1 VGLTTGILPSS
12 PFDVPLDPD
21 APEAHQWLVDELSK
35 AEYQASKP
43 TWFEILAGQ
52 IRDWL
57 SNLTVGGGGSP
68 PEFGVLAIV
77 IGVVIA
83 LVIAFLVFGLPR
95 LNRKSRVTGAIFGE
109 EDERTSVQLRAA
121 ADAAAKRGEFDSAI
135 ADMFRAIA
143 RGLAERAVL
152 TTTPG
157 TTAHDFGQRAGQ
169 SFPSRTEQ
177 LAAGAQAFD
186 DVRYLG
192 REGTRQQ
199 FDELATLER
208 GLRTAKP
215 VLADLRAPQSTIE
228 APR

>member
-1 VGLTTGILPSS
+1 VGIATGTLL
-12 PFDVPLDPD
+12 FDVPLDPD

-35 AEYQASKP
+35 AEYQAAKP

-57 SNLTVGGGGSP
+57 TGLTTGGGASP

-77 IGVVIA
+77 IGIIVA
-83 LVIAFLVFGLPR
+83 LLVAFLVFGLPR
-95 LNRKSRVTGAIFGE
+95 INRKSRVTGAIFGE

-135 ADMFRAIA
+135 ADMFRSIA
-143 RGLAERAVL
+143 RGLAERSVL

-157 TTAHDFGQRAGQ
+157 TTAHDFGQRAGM
-169 SFPSRTEQ
+169 SFPDRTAQ
-177 LAAGAQAFD
+177 LADGAQAFD

-192 REGTRQQ
+192 RDGTRAQY
-199 FDELATLER
+199 DELASLER
-208 GLRTAKP
+208 ALRTAKP
-215 VLADLRAPQSTIE
+215 VLGDLRQPHTGIKAPQ
-228 APR
+228 